1 MSLKYNIKYLFI
13 SLVGFLSAVSSV
25 VTAEEFD
32 GVLNWSKR
40 VELSSSVK
48 GIVQEVFSQPGKIAA
63 KGEVLIQLD
72 PRIFK
77 ADLEYA
83 KAKLA
88 NANEQSLESK
98 RELDRQLDM
107 YDRSMLSEHDLQIA
121 KNNFTAAKS
130 NYLQAQADLT
140 KAKLNLEY
148 SAVRAPFNAIVI
160 STNAVK
166 GQVVTPDIMPPVLV
180 VIAEAKRMLARF
192 YVTIDKVNN
201 IIVNQGVEISVAGQ
215 PFQGKILNVALEP
228 AQSKPEQYAIDVIFD
243 SKDTLLRAGQKAK
256 VIL

>member
-1 MSLKYNIKYLFI
+1 MTLKYNIKYLFI
-13 SLVGFLSAVSSV
+13 PLFSFLSVVSSV
-25 VTAEEFD
+25 VSAEEFE

-40 VELSSSVK
+40 VELSTSVN
-48 GIVQEVFSQPGKIAA
+48 GIVQEVFSQSGKIAA

-72 PRIFK
+72 PRAFK

-83 KAKLA
+83 KAKLT
-88 NANEQSLESK
+88 NASEQSLESK

-107 YDRSMLSEHDLQIA
+107 YDRSMLSEHELQIA
-121 KNNFTAAKS
+121 KNNFTAAQS
-130 NYLQAQADLT
+130 NYLQAQAELT

-148 SAVRAPFNAIVI
+148 SAVRTPFNAIVI

-166 GQVVTPDIMPPVLV
+166 GQVVAPDIMPPVLV
-180 VIAEAKRMLARF
+180 IIAEAKRMLARF

-201 IIVNQGVEISVAGQ
+201 MNVNQGVEIIVAGQ
-215 PFQGKILNVALEP
+215 KFQGKIANIALEP
-228 AQSKPEQYAIDVIFD
+228 NQSKLDQYAIDVIFD
-243 SKDTLLRAGQKAK
+243 SKDSLLRAGQKAK